1 MLRRT
6 AVTTL
11 SAAALMP
18 VLLRAASAQTAS
30 GSSDAQLRQRI
41 LAASTFSLTSS
52 EMALQKA
59 QAPAVKTF
67 AQFEAN
73 EQRATMQA
81 MKIAG
86 IPMPAQVE
94 MDAQKMQMTQQLR
107 GLDGAQFDRMYLQGQ
122 TTGHQELL
130 QLHQALLASGTK
142 EEQVIATLSVASI
155 QQHIAMLQAMA

>member
-1 MLRRT
+1 MLRRSAMT
-6 AVTTL
+6 AL

-18 VLLRAASAQTAS
+18 VLLRSASAQTAS
-30 GSSDAQLRQRI
+30 GGDAQLRQRI

-107 GLDGAQFDRMYLQGQ
+107 SLEGAQFDRMYLQGQ

-130 QLHQALLASGTK
+130 QLHQTLLTSGTQG
-142 EEQVIATLSVASI
+142 EQVIATLSVASI

>member
-6 AVTTL
+6 AVTAL

-30 GSSDAQLRQRI
+30 GGDAQLRQRI

-122 TTGHQELL
+122 TMGHQELL
-130 QLHQALLASGTK
+130 QLHQTLLTSGTR

>member
-1 MLRRT
+1 MT
-6 AVTTL
+6 AL

-18 VLLRAASAQTAS
+18 VLLRSASAQTAS
-30 GSSDAQLRQRI
+30 GGDAQLRQRI

-107 GLDGAQFDRMYLQGQ
+107 SLEGAQFDRMYLQGQ
-122 TTGHQELL
+122 TMGHQELL
-130 QLHQALLASGTK
+130 QLHQTLLTSGTQG
-142 EEQVIATLSVASI
+142 EQVIATLSVASI

>member
-6 AVTTL
+6 AVTAL
-11 SAAALMP
+11 SAAALTP
-18 VLLRAASAQTAS
+18 ILLRTASAQTAS
-30 GSSDAQLRQRI
+30 GGDAQLLQRI

-52 EMALQKA
+52 ELALQKA

-67 AQFEAN
+67 AQFEAA

-107 GLDGAQFDRMYLQGQ
+107 TLDGTQFDRMYLQGQ
-122 TTGHQELL
+122 TMGHQELL
-130 QLHQALLASGTK
+130 QLHQTLLTAGNK
-142 EEQVIATLSVASI
+142 DEQVIATLSVASI

>member
-6 AVTTL
+6 AATAL

-18 VLLRAASAQTAS
+18 VLLRTASAQTAA
-30 GSSDAQLRQRI
+30 GGNAQLLPRI
-41 LAASTFSLTSS
+41 LAASAFSLATSDL
-52 EMALQKA
+52 ALQKA

-73 EQRATMQA
+73 EQRAVLQA

-94 MDAQKMQMTQQLR
+94 MDPQKMQMMQQLQTLE
-107 GLDGAQFDRMYLQGQ
+107 GTQFDRMYLQGQ
-122 TTGHQELL
+122 TVGHQELL
-130 QLHQALLASGTK
+130 QLFQTLLTSGSQS
-142 EEQVIATLSVASI
+142 EQVIATLAVASI